1 MDGFSPVDKI
11 TSAKLTLEHLVLRQL
26 SIKENLV
33 ELLGHSRLWLS
44 ISLGE
49 ILRWLGHFL

>member
-11 TSAKLTLEHLVLRQL
+11 TSAKLTLENLVLRQL
-26 SIKENLV
+26 SIKENLI
-33 ELLGHSRLWLS
+33 ELLGHPRLWLS

-49 ILRWLGHFL
+49 IL

>member
-11 TSAKLTLEHLVLRQL
+11 TAAKLTLEHLVLRQL
-26 SIKENLV
+26 PIKENLI
-33 ELLGHSRLWLS
+33 ELLGHPRLWLS

-49 ILRWLGHFL
+49 IL

>member
-11 TSAKLTLEHLVLRQL
+11 TAAKLTLEHLVLRQL
-26 SIKENLV
+26 PIKENLI
-33 ELLGHSRLWLS
+33 ELLGHSKLLLS

-49 ILRWLGHFL
+49 ILLGLGYFL

>member
-1 MDGFSPVDKI
+1 MDGFSPADKI
-11 TSAKLTLEHLVLRQL
+11 TSAKLTLENLVLRQL

-49 ILRWLGHFL
+49 IL

>member
-11 TSAKLTLEHLVLRQL
+11 TAAKLTLEHLVLRQL
-26 SIKENLV
+26 PIKENLI
-33 ELLGHSRLWLS
+33 ELLGHSRLLLS

-49 ILRWLGHFL
+49 IL